1 MTYKAVG
8 IHVFAGLFTEGVKE
22 HFEVPAVINDGY
34 GDHIHLANHP
44 GAALFKTD
52 QFDID
57 RFKNIDFVYAQPPC
71 APWSVAGNRL
81 GTEDPRINMT
91 ADAMKLA
98 LTLKP
103 EFFVLESVVRAFTKG
118 KDYYDKAGLA
128 WQDHGYLISHMLIN
142 GAFTGTPQIRNR
154 YLFIAHRNNIVLP
167 DFIKGKTVS
176 EALRGVEADGHEVCS
191 PGIKSTLQKYGYSEL
206 YPGDKLHSWFTRVN
220 KNPEYKSNGEMLN
233 RPSIGSLRLDGKKHA
248 PVLVGDYSWI
258 HHKEDRPITI
268 NELKALCGLRLDYSL
283 ENSTRWAAQEYL
295 GKSVMPKTGAW
306 IAKMA
311 KKTINNKT
319 NIIHPEVI
327 DLRNG
332 EFEPLM
338 I

>member
-34 GDHIHLANHP
+34 GDNIHIANHP
-44 GAALFKTD
+44 EAELFKSIE
-52 QFDID
+52 FNPEE
-57 RFKNIDFVYAQPPC
+57 FNNIDFVYSQPPC

-81 GTEDPRINMT
+81 GTGDPRINMT
-91 ADAMKLA
+91 ANAMKLA
-98 LTLKP
+98 LALKP

-118 KDYYDKAGLA
+118 RDYYDKAGLN
-128 WQDHGYLISHMLIN
+128 WQDHGYSITHMLIN
-142 GAFTGTPQIRNR
+142 GIFTGTPQVRNR

-176 EALRGVEADGHEVCS
+176 EALLNVEATGHEVCS
-191 PGIKSTLQKYGYSEL
+191 PGIKKTLEKYGYSEL
-206 YPGDKLHSWFTRVN
+206 RPGDKLHSWYTRVN

-233 RPSIGSLRLDGKKHA
+233 RPSIASLRLDGKKHA
-248 PVLVGDYSWI
+248 PVVVGDYSWI
-258 HHKEDRPITI
+258 HHKDDRPITI
-268 NELKALCGLRLDYSL
+268 NELKAICGLRLDYSL

-306 IAKMA
+306 IAEMA
-311 KKTINNKT
+311 RKTIDNKT
-319 NIIHPEVI
+319 NIIYPEVI
-327 DLRNG
+327 DLRHG